1 MADSS
6 EFKARSRALAP
17 DFVLDREIGRGG
29 MGIVYL
35 GTDVKLDRPV
45 AIKVLPELL
54 SDVPEVRERFLREA
68 RTAAKLA
75 HPNIVPIH
83 RADEM
88 DGVVFI
94 VMTYIDGTSLAERLA
109 AQTVIAPSAIV
120 PILRDVALAL
130 DYAHGHGVV
139 HRDIKPEN
147 ILVEASSGRAWV
159 TDFGIA
165 RLAEAKPLTATGQVL
180 GTVHYMSPEQI
191 TGEHVDGRSDLYS
204 LGVVGFRALTGRL
217 PFDNE
222 AASAVLVAHVVKAPP
237 KVRDVAPHAPV
248 ALADVI
254 DTCLAKDPAARFAS
268 GKILARQLDDA
279 LSAAERDGSRSA
291 DAPAIISEGEAQA
304 LWSRAVEL
312 QAMTGVVTRPL
323 APPRPAQLNPGDR
336 RTLTSGYRFEDA
348 RAAAV
353 EAGIDERYVARAAA
367 ELGFTPAL
375 SQSSAPNPTHP
386 ARRPSPNAS
395 PAHAV
400 RDETPPAS
408 PLAGAP
414 MAVMYEVEVAGEVPD
429 SEMFVLV
436 DTIRRR
442 LGEAGQFGSIG
453 RSVSW
458 SSNSKNRRLQI
469 SILSRHGK
477 TTIRADERMPPL
489 AGAVFGGVMD
499 GVGGGSGGLAFAIG
513 MAGFHSVAASLGVW
527 GAIIGGS
534 YLLARTIYGAQVR
547 RRGKELRDLVEELG
561 AQARDTI
568 EGR

>member
-35 GTDVKLDRPV
+35 GTDVKLDRAV

-94 VMTYIDGTSLAERLA
+94 VMTYIDGASLADRLA
-109 AQTVIAPSAIV
+109 AQTVVPPRTIV
-120 PILRDVALAL
+120 PVLRDVALAL

-147 ILVEASSGRAWV
+147 ILVGAASGRAWV

-222 AASAVLVAHVVKAPP
+222 AASAVLVAHVVKPPP
-237 KVRDVAPHAPV
+237 KVRDVAPHVSA

-254 DTCLAKDPAARFAS
+254 DTCLAKDPAARVAS

-323 APPRPAQLNPGDR
+323 APPRPAQLKPGDR

-367 ELGFTPAL
+367 ELGFTPAS
-375 SQSSAPNPTHP
+375 SQSSAPTLPHP

-395 PAHAV
+395 TAHAV

-429 SEMFVLV
+429 SETFVLV

-442 LGEAGQFGSIG
+442 IGEAGQFGSIG

-469 SILSRHGK
+469 SIFSRHGK

-489 AGAVFGGVMD
+489 AGAVFGGVMG

>member
-35 GTDVKLDRPV
+35 GTDVKLDRQV

-94 VMTYIDGTSLAERLA
+94 VMTYIDGASLADRLA

-147 ILVEASSGRAWV
+147 ILVEGSSGRAWV

-222 AASAVLVAHVVKAPP
+222 AASAMLVAHVVKPPP
-237 KVRDVAPHAPV
+237 KVRDVAPHVPV

-254 DTCLAKDPAARFAS
+254 DTCLAKDRAARFAS

-279 LSAAERDGSRSA
+279 LSAAEREGTRSA

-323 APPRPAQLNPGDR
+323 APPRPAQLKPGDR

-353 EAGIDERYVARAAA
+353 EAGIDERYVAGAAA
-367 ELGFTPAL
+367 ALGFTAAL
-375 SQSSAPNPTHP
+375 SQSSAPNPPHP
-386 ARRPSPNAS
+386 ARRPSPNAP
-395 PAHAV
+395 PAQAV

-414 MAVMYEVEVAGEVPD
+414 MAVMYEIEVP
-429 SEMFVLV
+429 
-436 DTIRRR
+436 
-442 LGEAGQFGSIG
+442 
-453 RSVSW
+453 
-458 SSNSKNRRLQI
+458 
-469 SILSRHGK
+469 
-477 TTIRADERMPPL
+477 
-489 AGAVFGGVMD
+489 
-499 GVGGGSGGLAFAIG
+499 
-513 MAGFHSVAASLGVW
+513 
-527 GAIIGGS
+527 
-534 YLLARTIYGAQVR
+534 
-547 RRGKELRDLVEELG
+547 
-561 AQARDTI
+561 
-568 EGR
+568 

>member
-17 DFVLDREIGRGG
+17 DFVLDHEIGRGG

-54 SDVPEVRERFLREA
+54 ADVAEVRERFLREA
-68 RTAAKLA
+68 RTAAKLS
-75 HPNIVPIH
+75 HPSIVPIH

-94 VMTYIDGTSLAERLA
+94 VMTYIDGASLADHLA
-109 AQTVIAPSAIV
+109 AQAAIPPPAIV

-147 ILVEASSGRAWV
+147 ILVERSTGRAWV

-165 RLAEAKPLTATGQVL
+165 RVAEAKPLTATGQVL

-191 TGEHVDGRSDLYS
+191 SGEHVDGRSDLYS

-222 AASAVLVAHVVKAPP
+222 AASAVLVAHVVKPAP
-237 KVRDVAPHAPV
+237 KVRDVAPHVPP
-248 ALADVI
+248 ALAGVI
-254 DTCLAKDPAARFAS
+254 DNCLAKDPAARYAS
-268 GKILARQLDDA
+268 GKALARQLDEALAQAEQDGDRSDA
-279 LSAAERDGSRSA
+279 
-291 DAPAIISEGEAQA
+291 APAIISEGEAQA
-304 LWSRAVEL
+304 LWSRAAEL

-323 APPRPAQLNPGDR
+323 APPRPAEHSPGDR
-336 RTLTSGYRFEDA
+336 RTLTSGYRLEDA

-353 EAGIDERYVARAAA
+353 EAGIAERYVARAAE
-367 ELGFTPAL
+367 ELGITPSLVRSPPLSGPSRPLPNATLVRGVKDDTPA
-375 SQSSAPNPTHP
+375 
-386 ARRPSPNAS
+386 AS
-395 PAHAV
+395 PW
-400 RDETPPAS
+400 S
-408 PLAGAP
+408 GGP
-414 MAVMYEVEVAGEVPD
+414 MAVMYEVEVPGEVPD
-429 SEMFVLV
+429 SEMFILV

-458 SSNSKNRRLQI
+458 SSNSKDRRLQI

-477 TTIRADERMPPL
+477 MTIRADERMPPL
-489 AGAVFGGVMD
+489 AGQIFGGIMG
-499 GVGGGSGGLAFAIG
+499 GVGGGSGGLAFALG
-513 MAGFHSVAASLGVW
+513 MAVFHSVGASLGIW
-527 GAIIGGS
+527 GAVIGGS
-534 YLLARTIYGAQVR
+534 YLFARYLYSAKVR
-547 RRGKELRDLVEELG
+547 KRGNELRELVEELA
-561 AQARDTI
+561 AQARETI
-568 EGR
+568 AGQ

>member
-35 GTDVKLDRPV
+35 GTDVKLDRAV

-237 KVRDVAPHAPV
+237 KVRDVAPDAPV

-279 LSAAERDGSRSA
+279 LSAAEREGSRSA

-323 APPRPAQLNPGDR
+323 APPRPAQLKPGDR

-367 ELGFTPAL
+367 ELGFTPAS
-375 SQSSAPNPTHP
+375 SQSSAPTLPHP

-395 PAHAV
+395 TAHAV

-429 SEMFVLV
+429 SETFVLV

-442 LGEAGQFGSIG
+442 IGEAGQFGSIG

-469 SILSRHGK
+469 SIFSRHGK

-489 AGAVFGGVMD
+489 AGAVFGGVMG

-547 RRGKELRDLVEELG
+547 RRGKELRDLVEELS